1 MLSSIAQATSSA
13 PAGFWDWAAASLSAG
28 DIISGGGLLTIVVL
42 FYTNRILT
50 IGQHRSRV
58 EDITK
63 AHEARVNE
71 LVKAQDVRIAE
82 LVKAHEARVAE
93 LVEYHAAR
101 LADRDD
107 RYREMTEARDYWR
120 TAADN
125 EKSAREQAEEVAR
138 ELSQEY
144 AKLTNHLLGS
154 FVQAAEDVTS

>member
-1 MLSSIAQATSSA
+1 MLADIARSTAAA

-63 AHEARVNE
+63 AHDARIV
-71 LVKAQDVRIAE
+71 E
-82 LVKAHEARVAE
+82 LVKAHDARVTE
-93 LVEYHAAR
+93 LVEFHSAR

-107 RYREMTEARDYWR
+107 RYRELTEARDFWR
-120 TAADN
+120 TAADS
-125 EKSAREQAEEVAR
+125 EKAAREQAEGIAQ

-144 AKLTNHLLGS
+144 AKLTNHLLES
-154 FVQAAEDVTS
+154 FAEAAKGTTS